1 MARLSSRPLF
11 PSLGLLSGRSR
22 PSLWAVTL
30 DTKQPESRVAVLSP
44 PRLSRPPLQ
53 GPAANSHTYH
63 RPKMTCR
70 QTVGPERGGDGLA
83 LRPEGAESPPSA
95 CRNCS

>member
-1 MARLSSRPLF
+1 MHGPAQLPSSVSESWAALWEV
-11 PSLGLLSGRSR
+11 S

-63 RPKMTCR
+63 RPKMTCH
-70 QTVGPERGGDGLA
+70 QTVGPERGGDGA
-83 LRPEGAESPPSA
+83 GIEA
-95 CRNCS
+95 